1 MTLRTR
7 KYVVLAITVLV
18 GVVYGQLAGSWNDVE
33 YYGGA
38 AGLLVLIC
46 VIGLPWLE
54 FAPHGAWRRRPQA

>member
-7 KYVVLAITVLV
+7 KCVVLAITVLV
-18 GVVYGQLAGSWNDVE
+18 GVVYGQLAGSWNDTG

-54 FAPHGAWRRRPQA
+54 LAPDGAWRRRPQA